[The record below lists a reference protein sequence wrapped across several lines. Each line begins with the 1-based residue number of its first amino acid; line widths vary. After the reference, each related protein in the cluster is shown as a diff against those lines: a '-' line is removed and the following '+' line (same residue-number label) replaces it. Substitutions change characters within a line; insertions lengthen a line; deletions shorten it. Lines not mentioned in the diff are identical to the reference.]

1 MYGPS
6 PRAWGSGPPR
16 PHPRRHRRS
25 IPTCVGLGATPS
37 AHRVAAAV
45 HPHVRG
51 ARDVQGILTGSAD
64 GPSPRAWGSAGPRGP
79 RPRHVRSIPTCVG
92 LGAAPS
98 AHRVAAALH
107 PHVREARDVQGILTG
122 SADGPSPRAWGSAGP
137 RGPRPRHVRSIPTCV
152 GLGPLPR
159 GRRHHCA
166 VHPHVRGA
174 RSPPATWCSGRCG
187 PSPRAWGS
195 GILTGDSRT
204 RHRSIPTCV
213 GLGLPDLRKLS
224 PLPICNQN
232 YRSDTRTCN
241 NTVTPC
247 GCPYGHGY
255 SPTLI
260 PAYAQH
266 WLAALTT
273 NQPRT
278 QSDVRN
284 TVTRY
289 SSTIIHPD

>member
-1 MYGPS
+1 MACS
-6 PRAWGSGPPR
+6 P
-16 PHPRRHRRS
+16 
-25 IPTCVGLGATPS
+25 L
-37 AHRVAAAV
+37 
-45 HPHVRG
+45 
-51 ARDVQGILTGSAD
+51 L
-64 GPSPRAWGSAGPRGP
+64 
-79 RPRHVRSIPTCVG
+79 
-92 LGAAPS
+92 
-98 AHRVAAALH
+98 
-107 PHVREARDVQGILTG
+107 
-122 SADGPSPRAWGSAGP
+122 
-137 RGPRPRHVRSIPTCV
+137 RSIPTCV
-152 GLGPLPR
+152 GLGPRFPFFR
-159 GRRHHCA
+159 ARRS

-174 RSPPATWCSGRCG
+174 RASRTFSASRTRG

-195 GILTGDSRT
+195 GGVLGRVGEERGPSPRAWGSGSTGTDPSRADRSIPT
-204 RHRSIPTCV
+204 CVGLGPNSLVTATSSPVHPHVRGARARRDCCCSMKSGPSPRAWGSGSCSPGTAHKARSIPTCV

-241 NTVTPC
+241 DTVTLC

-273 NQPRT
+273 NLPRT

>member
-25 IPTCVGLGATPS
+25 IPTCVGLGATPP

-51 ARDVQGILTGSAD
+51 ARDGQGIRTGSAY
-64 GPSPRAWGSAGPRGP
+64 GPSPQTWRSAGPR
-79 RPRHVRSIPTCVG
+79 RPKARAVRSLPTCVG
-92 LGAAPS
+92 LG
-98 AHRVAAALH
+98 VH
-107 PHVREARDVQGILTG
+107 PQPGAQG
-122 SADGPSPRAWGSAGP
+122 A
-137 RGPRPRHVRSIPTCV
+137 
-152 GLGPLPR
+152 
-159 GRRHHCA
+159 A

-174 RSPPATWCSGRCG
+174 RIRMYCRDCKQYG

-195 GILTGDSRT
+195 GIITRDSRT

-241 NTVTPC
+241 NTVTLC
-247 GCPYGHGY
+247 GCPYSHGY
-255 SPTLI
+255 SPTLT

-278 QSDVRN
+278 QPDVRN